1 MIHRAIFGSFERFVG
16 VLVEH
21 YAGAFPTWL
30 APVQVVVLP
39 VADRHDDYAAE
50 VAELLRGQGFR
61 VGTTDATHDTLGA
74 RVRRGKMEKVPYLL
88 VVGDAD
94 VEHRTVGVNLR
105 GAERPERDV
114 ALGDFAARLAAEVA
128 ARS

>member
-1 MIHRAIFGSFERFVG
+1 
-16 VLVEH
+16 
-21 YAGAFPTWL
+21 
-30 APVQVVVLP
+30 VQVVVLP

-61 VGTTDATHDTLGA
+61 VDTTDATHDTLGA

-114 ALGDFAARLAAEVA
+114 ALDDFAARLAAEVA